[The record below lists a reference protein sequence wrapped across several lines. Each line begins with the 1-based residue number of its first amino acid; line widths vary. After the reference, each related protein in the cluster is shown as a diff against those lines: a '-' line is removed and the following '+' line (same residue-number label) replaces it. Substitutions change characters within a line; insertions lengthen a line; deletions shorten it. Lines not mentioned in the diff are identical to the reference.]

1 MNDEDLRVCF
11 AMFAMLKVSF
21 DRGTEAHDAKDCWL
35 IAEEMIKA
43 QNFEPDGGIAAIKKR
58 PYKRKADVS

>member
-1 MNDEDLRVCF
+1 MNYEEMRMCF
-11 AMFAMLKVSF
+11 AMFAMLKMNWR
-21 DRGTEAHDAKDCWL
+21 RGDEAEDAHDCWY

-43 QNFEPDGGIAAIKKR
+43 QNFAHEDGIAAIKKR